1 MSNSTAAVVP
11 SYLRELNERRVL
23 EILREQGPAHAAQI
37 ARLANLSRPT
47 SAQVLRALVEVGLVE
62 EQMPV
67 SGDPRR
73 ARSMFYA
80 VSNLGAVLTVDIGA
94 RFIRAAVG
102 DVNGVQL
109 SAISL
114 PLAET
119 KLASIIKTIHD
130 AVDEV
135 LSSANYTR
143 KDILSFVVG
152 SPGVVD
158 QAANQIAIAGTIEE
172 LEGVNLA
179 EVLEK
184 EIGFKPVVEND
195 VNLVA
200 IAEQNFGA
208 GKELENFAVL
218 SVGSGI
224 GAGLI
229 INGELHRGHRGAAGE
244 IFYIPLTGAED
255 IRHSSTDPSSGNIE
269 AFAKSISKD
278 FPDSKLQAP
287 YKTVE
292 IFQAARSKDPLALAV
307 VTNVAARIA
316 LYVSTITAVIDVES
330 VILSGG
336 IGRQADVLLAEIRA
350 VTARIVPFAPSIE
363 VSDLG
368 DNAVLLGG
376 SALGTKIAQDTI
388 FARRSNA
395 YSAARE
401 NAEIA
406 L

>member
-1 MSNSTAAVVP
+1 MSDLTAQVVP

-23 EILREQGPAHAAQI
+23 DILREQGPAHAAQI
-37 ARLANLSRPT
+37 ARLAGLSRPT
-47 SAQVLRALVEVGLVE
+47 SAQVLRALVDVGLVE
-62 EQMPV
+62 EQMPM

-73 ARSMFYA
+73 AKSMFYA

-94 RFIRAAVG
+94 RFIRASVG
-102 DVNGVQL
+102 DVNGTQL
-109 SAISL
+109 AVASH
-114 PLAET
+114 PLTET
-119 KLASIIKTIHD
+119 TLANVIKTMHS
-130 AVDEV
+130 AVEEV
-135 LSSANYTR
+135 LATSKYKP

-158 QAANQIAIAGTIEE
+158 LAAGQIAIAGTIGE
-172 LEGVNLA
+172 LEGVKLA

-184 EIGFKPVVEND
+184 EFNFKPVVEND

-208 GKELENFAVL
+208 GKNIDTFAVL

-229 INGELHRGHRGAAGE
+229 INGEIHRGHRGAAGE
-244 IFYIPLTGAED
+244 IFYIPLAGAED
-255 IRHSSTDPSSGNIE
+255 VRHSSTDPSSGNIE
-269 AFAKSISKD
+269 AFAASIANNY
-278 FPDSKLQAP
+278 PDTKLVTP
-287 YKTVE
+287 YKTVD
-292 IFQAARSKDPLALAV
+292 IFQAARFKDPLALAV
-307 VTNVAARIA
+307 VANVAERIA
-316 LYVSTITAVIDVES
+316 LYVSAITSVIDVES

-350 VTARIVPFAPSIE
+350 ITARIVPYAPDIA
-363 VSDLG
+363 VSELG
-368 DNAVLLGG
+368 DNAILLGG
-376 SALGTKIAQDTI
+376 SALGTKIAQDTV

-401 NAEIA
+401 SADIA

>member
-1 MSNSTAAVVP
+1 MSEVTAQVVP

-23 EILREQGPAHAAQI
+23 DILREQGPAHAAEI
-37 ARLANLSRPT
+37 ARLAGLSRPT
-47 SAQVLRALVEVGLVE
+47 SAQVLRALVEVGLVRE
-62 EQMPV
+62 EMPM

-80 VSNLGAVLTVDIGA
+80 VSDLGAVLTVDIGA
-94 RFIRAAVG
+94 RFIRAAVS
-102 DVNGVQL
+102 DINGTTIATASHPL
-109 SAISL
+109 SD
-114 PLAET
+114 T
-119 KLASIIKTIHD
+119 KLSNVIKTVHS

-135 LSSANYTR
+135 LNKSNYTL

-158 QAANQIAIAGTIEE
+158 QTAGQIAIAGTISE
-172 LEGVNLA
+172 LEGVDLA
-179 EVLEK
+179 DLLEK
-184 EIGFKPVVEND
+184 EFGFKPSIEND

-208 GKELENFAVL
+208 GKNLETFAVL

-244 IFYIPLTGAED
+244 VFYIPLSGED
-255 IRHSSTDPSSGNIE
+255 DKRHSSTDPSSANVE
-269 AFAKSISKD
+269 AFAASIAKNY
-278 FPDSKLQAP
+278 PDTKLKAP
-287 YKTVE
+287 YKTVD
-292 IFQAARSKDPLALAV
+292 IFQAAREKDAFALAV
-307 VTNVAARIA
+307 VTNVAHRIA
-316 LYVSTITAVIDVES
+316 LYVASVTSVIDVES

-336 IGRQADVLLAEIRA
+336 IGRQADVLLAEIQS
-350 VTARIVPFAPSIE
+350 VSSQMVPFVPNIQVTE
-363 VSDLG
+363 LG
-368 DNAVLLGG
+368 DNAVLLGAN
-376 SALGTKIAQDTI
+376 ALATKIAQDGV

-401 NAEIA
+401 NVEIA
-406 L
+406 Q

>member
-1 MSNSTAAVVP
+1 MSSAAAVVP

-23 EILREQGPAHAAQI
+23 DILREQGPAHAAQI

-62 EQMPV
+62 EQLPV

-73 ARSMFYA
+73 AKSMFYA

-102 DVNGVQL
+102 DLNGTQL
-109 SAISL
+109 STVSI
-114 PLAET
+114 PLTDT
-119 KLASIIKTIHD
+119 KLNSIIKTISQ

-135 LSSANYTR
+135 LNTSGYKRSE
-143 KDILSFVVG
+143 ILSFVVG

-158 QAANQIAIAGTIEE
+158 QVENQIAIAGTIDE

-179 EVLEK
+179 EILAK
-184 EIGFKPVVEND
+184 EIGFRPEVEND

-208 GKELENFAVL
+208 GREIKNFAVL

-229 INGELHRGHRGAAGE
+229 INGEIHRGHRGAAGE
-244 IFYIPLTGAED
+244 IFYIPLTGADD
-255 IRHSSTDPSSGNIE
+255 IKHSQTDPSSGNIE
-269 AFAKSISKD
+269 AFANSIAKN
-278 FPDSKLQAP
+278 FPDTKLKAP
-287 YKTVE
+287 FKTIE
-292 IFQAARSKDPLALAV
+292 IFQAARAKDPLALAV
-307 VTNVAARIA
+307 VTNVAERIA
-316 LYVSTITAVIDVES
+316 LYISTITAVIDVES

-350 VTARIVPFAPSIE
+350 VTARIVPYAPEIE
-363 VSDLG
+363 VSELG
-368 DNAVLLGG
+368 DNAVLLGA
-376 SALGTKIAQDTI
+376 SALGTKIAQNTV

-401 NAEIA
+401 SAEVA